1 MRPIRLE
8 FRGLNSYRE
17 RQIIDFAELG
27 RDGLFGIFGP
37 TGSGKSSILDAMTLA
52 LYGEVDR
59 AARLRGVVNQQEK
72 DLEVV
77 FEFQLG
83 EGRYRVER
91 TYARDSKDPDSIR
104 GKAARLTRQDCV
116 PVQVLADS
124 IRDLSGAVEKLVGL
138 SSTEFQRAVVLPQGK
153 FDQFLK
159 LKGSD
164 RADMLQRL
172 FNLEQ
177 YGDLLSNRAKA
188 VGDACEQKQRE
199 IAAEQ
204 NGLGDCSADAL
215 RQAEE
220 HAVVAKANA
229 VTAAAAHEKARSALL
244 AADELRSLHAELTQA
259 EQRGAELQQQRET
272 IDDDRRRL
280 TAARRAEPWRA
291 LMSSQDALVAQE
303 IGLRATLA
311 EQEMLLAGATADCE
325 SAAQAAQGAQ
335 TRSAQQ
341 LMPLTERKAQL
352 KGAIELA
359 AAADELRRKADA
371 AEQTKA
377 ATVSRLQD
385 AGAELDSLTAQ
396 HTSLATRLTDLATR
410 RQAVTIRPADRQVLS
425 LAADDLTELER
436 AEEALARAAEQLS
449 RRADRYA
456 HRREE
461 TLAHQ
466 RALAEVSLR
475 TMAIGEDG
483 LLAQAP
489 GGVAGSPTPSW
500 PTEPDGDWSACAD
513 AEVDCAESLAAA
525 VAARHRRMLLQEQ
538 ASLLAAELQDGQPC
552 PVCGSSHHPAPHLVD
567 PATTA
572 LADEAEQ
579 QVQQRLS
586 ELRSRRERLLG
597 AVGHWQTAAEELAAA
612 RQDTER
618 ALVAAASRFDR
629 FVQSLTALT
638 PVAPALGGSYLALT
652 ASADAQAVATELS
665 AAVADPPLGEW
676 RQQVRERQLATEQS
690 DRAAFALDDESQ
702 KLRQE
707 ADALQT
713 QLSAAQ
719 TALSTARERLA
730 RVEQEAAGLTDQIS
744 ATTTKIRAISGDAD
758 PSELLTQTQAELDA
772 LQSDVERTR
781 LAAEAALAAK
791 LQLVTEVAGL
801 RSRLEQVASQL
812 AEQQI
817 NLAAGLASAGFPDAG
832 AAEAALM
839 SEARQNELSESI
851 QAYERECAA
860 SDATLARLRGLIAGR
875 TFAEDEY
882 QTLVEQVNA
891 LATERARLQDQ
902 AAVAQREVDDVRA
915 KRDRWDELV
924 RQSEAAAK
932 RGVLAAQLVS
942 LLRGKRFVQF
952 LAEEHLRDMALE
964 ASQRL
969 GNLTGQRYALE
980 LADGSEFV
988 IRDDYSGGQRRP
1000 AATLSGGETFL
1011 TSLALALALSTKIQ
1025 LAGQY
1030 PLGFFF
1036 LDEGFGTLDAEK
1048 LELVMSSLEKLRDRD
1063 RIVGVISHVQEM
1075 RDRLP
1080 CYLEVV
1086 PTRDDGSGS
1095 RVVMRRN

>member
-17 RQIIDFAELG
+17 RQSIDFAELG

-59 AARLRGVVNQQEK
+59 AARLRGVINQQEK

-124 IRDLSGAVEKLVGL
+124 VRDLSSAVEKLVGL

-199 IAAEQ
+199 IIAEQ

-215 RQAEE
+215 KQAEE
-220 HAVVAKANA
+220 RAVVAKTDAK
-229 VTAAAAHEKARSALL
+229 AAADAHEKARTALL
-244 AADELRSLHAELTQA
+244 AADELRNLHAELAQT
-259 EQRGAELQQQRET
+259 EQRGAELQQQREA
-272 IDDDRRRL
+272 IDDGRRRL
-280 TAARRAEPWRA
+280 AAARRAEPWRT
-291 LMSSQDALVAQE
+291 LMSSQDALAAQE
-303 IGLRATLA
+303 LGLRATLT
-311 EQEMLLAGATADCE
+311 ERENLLTMATSDHD
-325 SAAQAAQGAQ
+325 AASQAMQAAEA
-335 TRSAQQ
+335 RSAQQ
-341 LMPLTERKAQL
+341 LTPLTERKAQL

-359 AAADELRRKADA
+359 ASADELRRKVEA
-371 AEQTKA
+371 AEQART
-377 ATVSRLQD
+377 ATISQLQT
-385 AGAELDSLTAQ
+385 AGAEREALSAQ
-396 HTSLATRLTDLATR
+396 SAGLAVQLADLMTR
-410 RQAVTIRPADRQVLS
+410 RQAVTIRPADRQALS
-425 LAADDLTELER
+425 LADNELTELER
-436 AEEALARAAEQLS
+436 AEEALARAAEQLA
-449 RRADRYA
+449 RRADSCG
-456 HRREE
+456 RRRKEA
-461 TLAHQ
+461 LAHQ

-475 TMAIGEDG
+475 TMTIGDDG
-483 LLAQAP
+483 LLMQASGGATGGP
-489 GGVAGSPTPSW
+489 GPSW
-500 PTEPDGDWSACAD
+500 PTEPGGDWRACAD
-513 AEVDCAESLAAA
+513 AEVACAESLAAA
-525 VAARHRRMLLQEQ
+525 VAARHRQVLLREQ

-552 PVCGSSHHPAPHLVD
+552 PVCGSPHHPAPNLAD
-567 PATTA
+567 PAA
-572 LADEAEQ
+572 AARPGEAEQ

-586 ELRSRRERLLG
+586 ELRSWRERLLG

-612 RQDTER
+612 RQDTE
-618 ALVAAASRFDR
+618 LVLGDAVTRFDR
-629 FVQSLTALT
+629 FVKALAALT
-638 PVAPALGGSYLALT
+638 PVTLTVDGSHLALP
-652 ASADAQAVATELS
+652 APADAQTVATQLT
-665 AAVADPPLGEW
+665 AILADPPLPEW
-676 RQQVRERQLATEQS
+676 REQVRERQAATEQL
-690 DRAAFALDDESQ
+690 DREAFALDDESQ
-702 KLRQE
+702 KLRLE
-707 ADALQT
+707 ADALQA
-713 QLSAAQ
+713 QLTTAQ
-719 TALSTARERLA
+719 TALFAHREQLA
-730 RVEQEAAGLTDQIS
+730 KTEQETTGLTDQLS
-744 ATTTKIRAISGDAD
+744 ATTAKIRAISGDAD
-758 PSELLTQTQAELDA
+758 PSELLTQAQAELDT

-781 LAAEAALAAK
+781 LAAEAALATK

-801 RSRLEQVASQL
+801 RSRLEQVVSQL
-812 AEQQI
+812 AEQQTT
-817 NLAAGLASAGFPDAG
+817 LQAGLTGAGFVDGG

-839 SEARQNELSESI
+839 SEADQSELAELI
-851 QAYERECAA
+851 QAHERECAA
-860 SDATLARLRGLIAGR
+860 NDATTARLRGLIAGR

-882 QTLVEQVNA
+882 QALVQQVNA
-891 LATERARLQDQ
+891 LAAERARLQDL
-902 AAVAQREVDDVRA
+902 AAVAQREADDVRA
-915 KRDRWDELV
+915 KRTRWDDLIK
-924 RQSEAAAK
+924 QSEAAAK
-932 RGVLAAQLVS
+932 RGALAAQLVS
-942 LLRGKRFVQF
+942 LLRGRRFVQF

-969 GNLTGQRYALE
+969 GSLTGQRYALE

-1025 LAGQY
+1025 LAGKY

-1095 RVVMRRN
+1095 RVVLRRN